1 MNGFANHEEKS
12 HQFSTAS
19 TNANPSV
26 AAAAAA
32 TNFDSNLPTPNYT
45 AVNKPVIQPC
55 AGGAAAENGT
65 LRIANKKRTTF
76 SLQSNAH
83 QLSQEENQQRHFYK
97 NNNYSNGYS
106 EGGTRLNA
114 DDRFEE
120 YLSQNGTNPISG
132 YIPSKP
138 VVGGTNQPPP
148 YYHPSHV
155 ISHGGGCHDSES
167 FRRDLS
173 SVHDRVTGAGP
184 PNIYTPSQH
193 PQQQPYQGNPAPST
207 SALQQQQLPYPY
219 SSKRYQQNQMASLY
233 TRSIDRREAF
243 RDPYAYYATGNTYG
257 NRYNDVTLRR
267 GASRLQTAATRRN
280 NPDDTWLV

>member
-1 MNGFANHEEKS
+1 M
-12 HQFSTAS
+12 
-19 TNANPSV
+19 
-26 AAAAAA
+26 AAAV

-45 AVNKPVIQPC
+45 AVNKPVNQPC
-55 AGGAAAENGT
+55 AGGGTENGT

-83 QLSQEENQQRHFYK
+83 QLSQEENQQRHLYK
-97 NNNYSNGYS
+97 NNNYSNGYPDGGDRVNAEDRP
-106 EGGTRLNA
+106 EG
-114 DDRFEE
+114 
-120 YLSQNGTNPISG
+120 YLSQNGMNTISG
-132 YIPSKP
+132 YIPNNK
-138 VVGGTNQPPP
+138 GGVTNQPPP

-155 ISHGGGCHDSES
+155 ISHGGGCYDSES

-184 PNIYTPSQH
+184 PNIYRPSQH
-193 PQQQPYQGNPAPST
+193 PEQQQPYQGNPAPST
-207 SALQQQQLPYPY
+207 SALQQRQLPY

-257 NRYNDVTLRR
+257 NGYNDVTLRR
-267 GASRLQTAATRRN
+267 GASRLQTTATRRN